1 MNVEKVR
8 EEEEEAL
15 RLLKKYFPE
24 YQGLELKDKPD
35 LIDWKNS
42 IGVEVTRALNP
53 CVKEREVHFV
63 NKMKD
68 KRRDEFTSQDMAKLE
83 RFGLS
88 IVCDDHSMEE
98 KIVGLVRVF
107 GMEEHDQLHIAIRKK
122 YEIQIQYAQ
131 LDRIDLY
138 IYFRHVFREGFA
150 ASELDRLFD
159 TIYQCQEKHGKVF
172 RKIMIDFYSVLLVLD
187 VERGSV
193 EEIKNYGE

>member
-1 MNVEKVR
+1 MKVR
-8 EEEEEAL
+8 EEENEAL
-15 RLLKKYFPE
+15 RLLKKHFPE
-24 YQGLELKDKPD
+24 YQGLGSSETPD
-35 LIDWKNS
+35 WIDRENS

-53 CVKEREVHFV
+53 CVREREVHFV
-63 NKMKD
+63 DKMKD
-68 KRRDEFTSQDMAKLE
+68 KRRDEFTSRDMEKLE
-83 RFGLS
+83 QFGLS
-88 IVCDDHSMEE
+88 VVCDDHYMEE

-107 GMEEHDQLHIAIRKK
+107 GMEEHEQLHIAIRKK
-122 YEIQIQYAQ
+122 YEIQYTK

>member
-1 MNVEKVR
+1 MKVERVR
-8 EEEEEAL
+8 EEEGEAL

-24 YQGLELKDKPD
+24 YQGLKSGDKPD
-35 LIDWKNS
+35 LIDLENS

-53 CVKEREVHFV
+53 CVREREVHFV
-63 NKMKD
+63 EKMKE
-68 KRRDEFTSQDMAKLE
+68 KRRDAVTPRDMEKLE
-83 RFGLS
+83 QFGLS
-88 IVCDDHSMEE
+88 IVCDDHSMEK

-107 GMEEHDQLHIAIRKK
+107 GMEEHDQLHIAIQKK

-150 ASELDRLFD
+150 ASELNRLFN
-159 TIYQCQEKHGKVF
+159 TIHQCQEKYGKVF